1 MEPIVKLVIA
11 GSAMF
16 ATLGL
21 IAGLSGMYSLNIK
34 AKTVGHGQHGTARW
48 ATKGEIKKTYTHVL
62 FEPQLWRKGEHLP
75 TEQGIVVGC
84 LTKRHRLG
92 NGLRTVW
99 NVLVVK
105 LLRKSHAIPKT
116 ADETT
121 ALVDTGDVHAVM
133 IGAAGVGKTSY
144 WLYPCLEY
152 ALASGMS
159 FLSTDTK
166 GDVVRNYGRIA
177 QECYGFR
184 VAVIDLRNPTKSD
197 GFNLLHLVNKY
208 MDAYREHPD
217 TLLFKAKAERY
228 AKIISKTIITAGM
241 DGQNFGQNQFFYDAA
256 EGLLTATIL
265 LVAEFCPPP
274 ERHIV
279 SVFKIIQEL
288 MAPSQTKGQ
297 TQFQVLLSLLPETH
311 KAKWFAG
318 AATST
323 ADQAMA
329 SVMSTTLAR
338 LNAFLDSEMEQLL
351 CFDTAVDA
359 ETFCKEK
366 SALFLVMPEEDPNK
380 FFMVSL
386 IIQQLYREILSVA
399 DEHGGRLP
407 NRAVFY
413 ADEFET
419 LPKIESAE
427 MMFSASRSRR
437 LSIVPIIQSLG
448 QLEKNYGKEG
458 AEIIVDNVQLTI
470 FGGFAPNSETAQ
482 AMSKSLGSRTVQTG
496 YISKGKD
503 NGSQSLQMMERPLM
517 TADELKSMPKG
528 QFIVMKTGVHPM
540 MVKLKL
546 FFQWGISFGAP
557 YTVPDK
563 GNRPVP
569 YAGKET
575 LINAILEKYPP
586 APVIEEVQGG
596 SQESSSGQKANAAA
610 PQKSGQKQ
618 GKKQGQQQKSQAAA
632 KGRKVNATQPNGGK
646 KQEVRKERDDDR
658 P

>member
-1 MEPIVKLVIA
+1 M
-11 GSAMF
+11 
-16 ATLGL
+16 
-21 IAGLSGMYSLNIK
+21 
-34 AKTVGHGQHGTARW
+34 R
-48 ATKGEIKKTYTHVL
+48 
-62 FEPQLWRKGEHLP
+62 
-75 TEQGIVVGC
+75 
-84 LTKRHRLG
+84 
-92 NGLRTVW
+92 

-105 LLRKSHAIPKT
+105 VLRRFHPVPKT

-133 IGAAGVGKTSY
+133 IGAAGVGKTAY

-152 ALASGMS
+152 ALASGMP

-177 QECYGFR
+177 QECYGYR
-184 VAVIDLRNPTKSD
+184 VGVIDLRNPTRSD

-217 TLLFKAKAERY
+217 NLLYKAKAERY

-297 TQFQVLLSLLPETH
+297 TQFQALLSLLPETH

-359 ETFCKEK
+359 ETFCKEP
-366 SALFLVMPEEDPNK
+366 SALFLVMPEEDPSK

-399 DEHGGRLP
+399 DENGGKLP

-413 ADEFET
+413 ADEFGT

-437 LSIVPIIQSLG
+437 LSIVPIIQSLS
-448 QLEKNYGKEG
+448 QLERSYGKEG

-470 FGGFAPNSETAQ
+470 FGGLAPNSETAQ

-528 QFIVMKTGVHPM
+528 QFIVMKTGAHPM
-540 MVKLKL
+540 KVKLKL

-563 GNRPVP
+563 GNRPVA